1 MKYSSQSKEEKIV
14 SLDRSLKQITA
25 ERDKLKK
32 EYTELENSLGWENRQ
47 LKSEIETSKN
57 NLLIRNN
64 ENAKLQKDLDEMN
77 KKLNWI
83 RKQKAE
89 GDAEIQKLTNQ
100 VNLLKKEL
108 KL

>member
-1 MKYSSQSKEEKIV
+1 
-14 SLDRSLKQITA
+14 
-25 ERDKLKK
+25 
-32 EYTELENSLGWENRQ
+32 
-47 LKSEIETSKN
+47 
-57 NLLIRNN
+57 
-64 ENAKLQKDLDEMN
+64 MN

>member
-1 MKYSSQSKEEKIV
+1 M
-14 SLDRSLKQITA
+14 
-25 ERDKLKK
+25 
-32 EYTELENSLGWENRQ
+32 
-47 LKSEIETSKN
+47 KSEIETSKN